1 MIEEGVKIHSKL
13 SKKPIKTTSVFIVK
27 LGLISHFVLAYLLVT
42 VTMLLF
48 SKICPTAQVLSIVPI
63 LLGTGRKLNVHKSY
77 KRSF

>member
-27 LGLISHFVLAYLLVT
+27 LISHFVLAYLLVT